1 MLAHPASEGLSRLAR
16 LVADGSVTPRIE
28 VVANW
33 TEIGEVAARLMDRG
47 YTGKAVLRVGT

>member
-33 TEIGEVAARLMDRG
+33 TEIGEVAARLVDRG
-47 YTGKAVLRVGT
+47 YTGKALLRVGT